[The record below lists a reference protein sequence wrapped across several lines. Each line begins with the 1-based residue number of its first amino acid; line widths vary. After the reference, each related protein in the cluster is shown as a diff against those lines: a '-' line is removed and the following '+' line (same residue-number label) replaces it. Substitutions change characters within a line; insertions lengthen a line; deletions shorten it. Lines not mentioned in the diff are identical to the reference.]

1 MPLLDNNPRRR
12 IPCTRVVEMEL
23 GMNPIYQGLVG
34 ERIYNKLIQ
43 TAYDQKYT
51 GSHDNLL
58 DAIQAYSQ
66 IVEIVKQ
73 AIVDVI
79 QSELEVLA
87 TREEAQTHT
96 WTLFM
101 SGLLHAQNVIAKD
114 ESLIGK
120 IDLE

>member
-1 MPLLDNNPRRR
+1 
-12 IPCTRVVEMEL
+12 
-23 GMNPIYQGLVG
+23 MNPIYQGLVG

-114 ESLIGK
+114 ESFIGK